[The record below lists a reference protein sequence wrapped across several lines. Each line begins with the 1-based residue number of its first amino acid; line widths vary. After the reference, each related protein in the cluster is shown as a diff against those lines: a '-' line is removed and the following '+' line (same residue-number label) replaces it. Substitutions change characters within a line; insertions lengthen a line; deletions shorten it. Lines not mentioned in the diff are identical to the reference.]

1 MTPAVIVLLDMHAS
15 HETITDQI
23 VMTCTC
29 YRHYA
34 SAQCSAHMFKLQ
46 SPVFDARDLMR
57 SSLSQYAPCADRSLV
72 KRRYCKNV
80 TDERT
85 DDRRQTGGP
94 RQNITSSLTLTPRPL
109 QQRSFSIPLQ
119 SFDIG
124 AHVHVSRKIYEP
136 RPRFTTT
143 SKMTIKELGC
153 TQTD

>member
-85 DDRRQTGGP
+85 DDRRQTTDG
-94 RQNITSSLTLTPRPL
+94 R
-109 QQRSFSIPLQ
+109 
-119 SFDIG
+119 
-124 AHVHVSRKIYEP
+124 
-136 RPRFTTT
+136 TT
-143 SKMTIKELGC
+143 SKHNIFPDPNPASTPTTVFQHSPAEFRHRGTC
-153 TQTD
+153 TRITQDI